1 MDQNLYNIAIAATGA
16 AIGWVVKVIWDAVR
30 ALEQDIRD
38 MERDLHVNYVSK
50 DDYRQDILEIKD
62 MVKQIFDKLDRK
74 ADK

>member
-50 DDYRQDILEIKD
+50 DDYRQDILDIKD

>member
-1 MDQNLYNIAIAATGA
+1 MDQNLYNVAVAIAGA
-16 AIGWVVKVIWDAVR
+16 AIGWIVKVIWDAVR

>member
-1 MDQNLYNIAIAATGA
+1 MDQNLYNIAVAVAGA
-16 AIGWVVKVIWDAVR
+16 AIGWIVKVIWDAVR
-30 ALEQDIRD
+30 SLEADIRD

>member
-1 MDQNLYNIAIAATGA
+1 MDQNLYNIAVAATGA
-16 AIGWVVKVIWDAVR
+16 AIGWIVKVIWDAVR

>member
-1 MDQNLYNIAIAATGA
+1 MDQNLYNIAVAVAGA

-30 ALEQDIRD
+30 ALEADIRD
-38 MERDLHVNYVSK
+38 MEREIHTNYVSK
-50 DDYRQDILEIKD
+50 DDYRQDILELKD

>member
-1 MDQNLYNIAIAATGA
+1 MDQNLYNIAVAASGA
-16 AIGWVVKVIWDAVR
+16 AIGWIVKVIWDAVR

>member
-1 MDQNLYNIAIAATGA
+1 MDQNLYNIAVAATGA
-16 AIGWVVKVIWDAVR
+16 AIGWIVKVIWDAVR
-30 ALEQDIRD
+30 TLEQDIRD

>member
-1 MDQNLYNIAIAATGA
+1 MDQNLYNIAVAAAGA
-16 AIGWVVKVIWDAVR
+16 AIGWIVKVIWDAVR

-50 DDYRQDILEIKD
+50 DDYRQDILELKD

>member
-1 MDQNLYNIAIAATGA
+1 MDQNLYNIAVAIAGA
-16 AIGWVVKVIWDAVR
+16 AIGWIVKVIWDAVR
-30 ALEQDIRD
+30 SLEADIRD

-50 DDYRQDILEIKD
+50 DDYRQDILELKD

>member
-1 MDQNLYNIAIAATGA
+1 MDQNLYNIAVAATGA

>member
-1 MDQNLYNIAIAATGA
+1 MDQNLYNIAVAATGA

-30 ALEQDIRD
+30 ALERDIRD

>member
-1 MDQNLYNIAIAATGA
+1 MDQSLYNIAVGIAGA
-16 AIGWVVKVIWDAVR
+16 GIGWIVKVIWDAVR

-50 DDYRQDILEIKD
+50 DDYRQNILEIKD

>member
-1 MDQNLYNIAIAATGA
+1 MDQNLYNIAVAIAGA
-16 AIGWVVKVIWDAVR
+16 AIGWIVKVIWDAVR
-30 ALEQDIRD
+30 SLEADIRD

>member
-1 MDQNLYNIAIAATGA
+1 MDQNLYNIAVAIAGA
-16 AIGWVVKVIWDAVR
+16 AIGWIVKVVWDAVR
-30 ALEQDIRD
+30 SLEADIRD

>member
-1 MDQNLYNIAIAATGA
+1 MDQNLYNIVVAVAGA
-16 AIGWVVKVIWDAVR
+16 AIGWIVKVIWDAVR
-30 ALEQDIRD
+30 SLEADIRD

>member
-50 DDYRQDILEIKD
+50 DDYRQDILDLKD

>member
-1 MDQNLYNIAIAATGA
+1 MDQNLYNIAVGIAGA
-16 AIGWVVKVIWDAVR
+16 AIGWIVKVIWDAVR

-50 DDYRQDILEIKD
+50 DDYRQDILDLKD

>member
-50 DDYRQDILEIKD
+50 DDYRQDILELKD

>member
-1 MDQNLYNIAIAATGA
+1 MDQNLYNIVVAVAGA
-16 AIGWVVKVIWDAVR
+16 AIGWIVKVIWDAVR
-30 ALEQDIRD
+30 SLEADIRD
-38 MERDLHVNYVSK
+38 MERELHTNYVCK

>member
-1 MDQNLYNIAIAATGA
+1 MDQNLYNIAVAATGA

-30 ALEQDIRD
+30 TLEQDIRD

>member
-1 MDQNLYNIAIAATGA
+1 MDQNLYNIAIAVAGA
-16 AIGWVVKVIWDAVR
+16 GIGWFVKVIWDAVR

-50 DDYRQDILEIKD
+50 DDYRQDILQIKD

>member
-1 MDQNLYNIAIAATGA
+1 MDQNLYNIVVAIAGA
-16 AIGWVVKVIWDAVR
+16 AIGWIVKVIWDAVR
-30 ALEQDIRD
+30 SLEADIRD

>member
-1 MDQNLYNIAIAATGA
+1 MDQNLYNIAVAIAGA
-16 AIGWVVKVIWDAVR
+16 AIGWIVKVIWDAVR

-50 DDYRQDILEIKD
+50 DDYRQDILQIKD

>member
-1 MDQNLYNIAIAATGA
+1 MDQSLYNIAVGIAGA
-16 AIGWVVKVIWDAVR
+16 AIGWIVKVIWDAVR

-50 DDYRQDILEIKD
+50 DDYRQDILDIKD

>member
-1 MDQNLYNIAIAATGA
+1 MDQNLYNIAVA
-16 AIGWVVKVIWDAVR
+16 AISAGIGWIVKVIWDAVR
-30 ALEQDIRD
+30 TLEQDIRD

-50 DDYRQDILEIKD
+50 DDYRQDILDIKD

>member
-1 MDQNLYNIAIAATGA
+1 MDQNLYNIAVAVAGA
-16 AIGWVVKVIWDAVR
+16 AIGWIVKVVWDAVR
-30 ALEQDIRD
+30 SLEADIRD